1 MNKCLAQHLHTT
13 FRPMRAAVAVT
24 STVTITTGTITTS
37 RTKVL
42 GTPKKRER
50 ERIIKD
56 KGISKMYVYEQ

>member
-42 GTPKKRER
+42 GRPKKKR

-56 KGISKMYVYEQ
+56 KGISKMYIYEQ